1 VPKQYHS
8 NKDIMFSF
16 NSHSQAAQPERKIGY
31 AKRGAFT
38 LIEVMISLGVIVITM
53 GGVYTAMLT
62 LNRMAASTRALNAAQ
77 TICEQFINQAQK
89 VAYNPQYTNTSGVY
103 TLSNPTDIPLILQT
117 TTAVTT
123 APSSF
128 PQGYAPPANTAPFD
142 IDQNTANGVDCEFT
156 LQTNEYTAGQ
166 TIPAWVFS
174 NVTPIGSQGLLS
186 VRFVVCFQYR
196 SRLYSVQLDTIRAP
210 DSVRVTL
217 K

>member
-1 VPKQYHS
+1 
-8 NKDIMFSF
+8 MFPL
-16 NSHSQAAQPERKIGY
+16 NTHSQTAEAKRRNGY
-31 AKRGAFT
+31 ATAFAFT
-38 LIEVMISLGVIVITM
+38 LLEVMISLAVIVITM

-62 LNRMAASTRALNAAQ
+62 LNRMAATTRALSAAQ
-77 TICEQFINQAQK
+77 TICEQFINEAQK
-89 VAYNPQYTNTSGVY
+89 VAYNPQYTNKSGVY

-117 TTAVTT
+117 TTATST

-217 K
+217 Q